1 MFSHQKEDKFACT
14 IAVLFLLDYPIRFY
28 QFVIIV
34 LYWRV
39 HLYYDGKAIANF
51 KLFQIFWVHTCTWGE
66 LENLK
71 QLESA
76 LLSSS
81 INPLFSFTG
90 VYNYFYDVKI
100 KVHSNFIKLPKMC
113 INFRTGHPLEVWLE
127 NFHVR
132 WANNFRKKKTF
143 FCLKWESFE
152 KIKWRHEFLHKN
164 FDFFRLEAQLTVWF
178 LLFK

>member
-1 MFSHQKEDKFACT
+1 MPSKVNKTVMTIRVYFYVYILLNSNLDCDLWNKFYIKFSFDSPECFPIKMKDKFACT

-66 LENLK
+66 LENFK

-90 VYNYFYDVKI
+90 VYNYFYDVKT
-100 KVHSNFIKLPKMC
+100 KAHVKLPE
-113 INFRTGHPLEVWLE
+113 ILWGHTC
-127 NFHVR
+127 N
-132 WANNFRKKKTF
+132 
-143 FCLKWESFE
+143 
-152 KIKWRHEFLHKN
+152 
-164 FDFFRLEAQLTVWF
+164 
-178 LLFK
+178 